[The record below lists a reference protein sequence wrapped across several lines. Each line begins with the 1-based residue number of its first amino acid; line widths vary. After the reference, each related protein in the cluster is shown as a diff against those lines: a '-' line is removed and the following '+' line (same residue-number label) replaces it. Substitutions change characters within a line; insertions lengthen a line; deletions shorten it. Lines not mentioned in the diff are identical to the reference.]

1 VNPRWYIAFVVVAL
15 AFIGISVEQPVAHNQ
30 EIVVQFNAATNAP
43 QEAEKAVAAVKTQL
57 QRIGVHD
64 VQITATF
71 EGTLKITYFSNAEVS
86 AVKALFSAHEQ
97 LEFGYTD
104 FSTDPLTPSNSDHTS
119 TNGYELKVSEIPTH
133 SDNGLGLNG
142 TRIEFKS
149 VHDRY
154 LHPIVFLHAAETLF
168 ETNKVVQNNAVA
180 CYTDTALLTDTTSYK
195 IPEVRAGPVA

>member
-1 VNPRWYIAFVVVAL
+1 MNPRWYIAFVVVAL
-15 AFIGISVEQPVAHNQ
+15 AFIGISVEQPIAHNQ

-71 EGTLKITYFSNAEVS
+71 EGTLKITYFSNAEVN

-119 TNGYELKVSEIPTH
+119 TNGYELKVREIPTH
-133 SDNGLGLNG
+133 SEN
-142 TRIEFKS
+142 
-149 VHDRY
+149 
-154 LHPIVFLHAAETLF
+154 
-168 ETNKVVQNNAVA
+168 
-180 CYTDTALLTDTTSYK
+180 
-195 IPEVRAGPVA
+195 